1 MLSTLVVLVAL
12 AIGVDIAARVI
23 AQDRIASR
31 AKASTRAQSASASI
45 SSFPFLYDILVDG
58 SARNVAVHARG
69 VPLGPLIVHQVD
81 VSVHDVQI
89 DKGELFNHRKVR
101 VTAIASATA
110 AVTIT
115 ASDLTAATNVPV
127 TISGNTITATV
138 AGVQIPVTV
147 SVTNSHVLAFNVVG
161 RRVVNFDLARTPLLP
176 ACSMQMTTVQSALHL
191 SCTIAPVPASLIS
204 ALSSSR

>member
-1 MLSTLVVLVAL
+1 MLIVAL

-31 AKASTRAQSASASI
+31 AKASTNAQSASASI
-45 SSFPFLYDILVDG
+45 SSFPFLYDVLVDG
-58 SARNVAVHARG
+58 TARNVAVHARR
-69 VPLGPLIVHQVD
+69 VPLGPLIVSQVD
-81 VSVHDVQI
+81 VSVHDVHF

-101 VTAIASATA
+101 VTAISSATA

-127 TISGNTITATV
+127 TISGNTITASF

-147 SVTNSHVLAFNVVG
+147 TVTNGHELAFSTVG
-161 RRVVNFDLARTPLLP
+161 HKAVIFDLARTPLLP
-176 ACSMQMTTVQSALHL
+176 ACAMRLTAQPSALHL
-191 SCTIAPVPASLIS
+191 SCTIAPVPASLIA
-204 ALSSSR
+204 ALSTSG